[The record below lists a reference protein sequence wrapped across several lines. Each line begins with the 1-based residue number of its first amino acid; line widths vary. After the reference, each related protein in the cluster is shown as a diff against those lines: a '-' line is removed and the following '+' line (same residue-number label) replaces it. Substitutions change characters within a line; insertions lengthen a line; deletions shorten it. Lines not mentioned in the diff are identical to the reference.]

1 MMIKEII
8 KSRKPKDILVE
19 ILTFVL
25 VVLIT
30 TFIIRFTW
38 NNSLV
43 KHITV
48 LKPLKTFTDALL
60 LSITINVFRSL

>member
-1 MMIKEII
+1 MIKEII

>member
-1 MMIKEII
+1 MIKEII
-8 KSRKPKDILVE
+8 KSQEPKDILNE
-19 ILTFVL
+19 ILSFVL

-48 LKPLKTFTDALL
+48 LKPINTFADALL
-60 LSITINVFRSL
+60 LSITISVFRGI

>member
-8 KSRKPKDILVE
+8 KSRKPNDILVE

-60 LSITINVFRSL
+60 LSITINIFRSL

>member
-1 MMIKEII
+1 MIRQII
-8 KSRKPKDILVE
+8 KSREPRDILME
-19 ILTFVL
+19 LLSFTL
-25 VVLIT
+25 VILIT

-48 LKPLKTFTDALL
+48 LKPISTFADALL
-60 LSITINVFRSL
+60 LSITISVFRGL

>member
-1 MMIKEII
+1 MIREIV
-8 KSRKPKDILVE
+8 KSRKREDIILE
-19 ILTFVL
+19 ILTFIL

-43 KHITV
+43 PHINV
-48 LKPLKTFTDALL
+48 LKPIKTFGDALL
-60 LSITINVFRSL
+60 LSITINIFRTL

>member
-48 LKPLKTFTDALL
+48 LPLKTFTDALL

>member
-1 MMIKEII
+1 MMIRDII
-8 KSRKPKDILVE
+8 KSRKPKDILLE
-19 ILTFVL
+19 LLTFIL

-43 KHITV
+43 NHITV
-48 LKPLKTFTDALL
+48 LKPLKTFSDALL

>member
-1 MMIKEII
+1 MIKEII
-8 KSRKPKDILVE
+8 KSRKPNDILVE

-48 LKPLKTFTDALL
+48 LKPLQTFTDALL